1 MSQEVLRHHR
11 AVWEQKPVLR
21 QLYEDWYQAIVPWL
35 VAGHT
40 VELGGGTGN
49 LKEYLPGVYC
59 TDVVA
64 LPWSN
69 LVADAQR
76 LPFRSESLANLVLF
90 DCLHHIENVALFFDE
105 AQRTLR
111 DGGGIIVMDP
121 YLSWISWPIYRW
133 LHAEPVDCAE
143 DPLVLKSP
151 KPGRQQ
157 FDADQ
162 AVATT
167 LLERNQSEFRAR
179 FPGLSVLHI
188 RRMACV
194 AYPLS
199 GGFDHPSLIPQW
211 LVALL
216 LRVERHLERLGR
228 FLAFRMLVVIE
239 CRK

>member
-1 MSQEVLRHHR
+1 
-11 AVWEQKPVLR
+11 
-21 QLYEDWYQAIVPWL
+21 
-35 VAGHT
+35 
-40 VELGGGTGN
+40 
-49 LKEYLPGVYC
+49 
-59 TDVVA
+59 
-64 LPWSN
+64 
-69 LVADAQR
+69 
-76 LPFRSESLANLVLF
+76 
-90 DCLHHIENVALFFDE
+90 
-105 AQRTLR
+105 
-111 DGGGIIVMDP
+111 MDP